1 MKGDTARNYKLMM
14 ISKDCN
20 FITSQKI
27 EGVTDGAEIV
37 WSMMGTAKMMKLDAF
52 MCFVCTY
59 EVPMYDFDAAP
70 EDPPAEWSDEEHAA
84 KTLDDLIKAVRA
96 NLNVED

>member
-37 WSMMGTAKMMKLDAF
+37 WSMIGAAKMMKLDAF

-59 EVPMYDFDAAP
+59 EVPMYDFDAAL

-84 KTLDDLIKAVRA
+84 KTLDDLINTVRA

>member
-37 WSMMGTAKMMKLDAF
+37 WSMIGAAKMMKLDAF

-59 EVPMYDFDAAP
+59 EVPMYDFDAAL

-96 NLNVED
+96 ELNVED

>member
-37 WSMMGTAKMMKLDAF
+37 WSMIGAAKMMKLDAF

-59 EVPMYDFDAAP
+59 EVPMYDFDAAL
-70 EDPPAEWSDEEHAA
+70 EDPPAEWIDEEHAA
-84 KTLDDLIKAVRA
+84 KTLDDLINTVRA

>member
-37 WSMMGTAKMMKLDAF
+37 WSMIGAAKMMKLDAF

-59 EVPMYDFDAAP
+59 EVPMYDFDAAL

-84 KTLDDLIKAVRA
+84 KRLDDMINTVRA